1 MSFDVSMIA
10 AVAGVAASAIA
21 AFGTAF
27 LKDRFD
33 KLQKRDRD
41 KVQETA
47 RNRLTEIRINFAGLG
62 LSYQIEQAP
71 SPETQVATRLLK
83 EVEQGIVEGVSERES
98 LSREQ
103 VRTEVEE
110 KMAEVRGRLEAIE
123 KRFPG
128 ESTIDKIASINDAL
142 FAQRIEQL
150 TSRIETLE
158 EKLLTKW
165 DVALIVSIVAAG
177 IFAVVGATYAV
188 LKVFGHAPG
197 A

>member
-1 MSFDVSMIA
+1 MSFDAQIIA
-10 AVAGVAASAIA
+10 PVAGVAVSVIVGFVA
-21 AFGTAF
+21 AF
-27 LKDRFD
+27 LKDLLG

-41 KVQETA
+41 KVQEAA
-47 RNRLTEIRINFAGLG
+47 RSRLTEISINFAGLG
-62 LSYQIEQAP
+62 LSYQFEQTP

-83 EVEQGIVEGVSERES
+83 EVEQGIVEGVSEGVS

-103 VRTEVEE
+103 VRTEVED

-123 KRFPG
+123 MRFPG
-128 ESTIDKIASINDAL
+128 DATIDKIASINDAL

-150 TSRIETLE
+150 TTRIEKLE

-165 DVALIVSIVAAG
+165 DVALTVSIVAAG
-177 IFAVVGATYAV
+177 IFAVVSATYAV
-188 LKVFGHAPG
+188 LKVFGQAHG

>member
-1 MSFDVSMIA
+1 MSFDVQIIA
-10 AVAGVAASAIA
+10 AATGVAASAIA

-27 LKDRFD
+27 LKDRYN

-41 KVQETA
+41 KVQEAA
-47 RNRLTEIRINFAGLG
+47 RSRLTEIRFNFAGLG
-62 LSYQIEQAP
+62 LSYQIEQTATP
-71 SPETQVATRLLK
+71 DTQVATRLMK

-103 VRTEVEE
+103 IRTEVED

-142 FAQRIEQL
+142 FAQRIEQV
-150 TSRIETLE
+150 TSRIE
-158 EKLLTKW
+158 KW
-165 DVALIVSIVAAG
+165 DVAIIVSVVAAG

-197 A
+197 S